1 LVVKFLGG
9 DVRIELSD
17 YGDIRGL
24 IVDGKPGFSPRG
36 VSIIIGKSGSGK
48 TLLANALYME
58 PVLTIADIV
67 RKLELGLNEKY
78 TDAIEPVK
86 AMADLYGVQ
95 ELQ

>member
-1 LVVKFLGG
+1 M
-9 DVRIELSD
+9 
-17 YGDIRGL
+17 
-24 IVDGKPGFSPRG
+24 
-36 VSIIIGKSGSGK
+36 GKSGSGK

-67 RKLELGLNEKY
+67 RKLGLNEKY
-78 TDAIEPVK
+78 PAITDAIETVK